1 VDREVLAAAA
11 VAAGVAAAVEVAAAA
26 EGTIAAG
33 MWAGPHDHVALLG
46 L

>member
-1 VDREVLAAAA
+1 VDREVLGAAA
-11 VAAGVAAAVEVAAAA
+11 VAAGAAAAVEVVAAS
-26 EGTIAAG
+26 